1 MKPAILALADGTVFE
16 GCAYG
21 ADGEAVGEVVFNT
34 SMSGYQEILTDPSYK
49 GQIVTMTYPL
59 IGNYGVNSEDV
70 ESRRPW
76 LEGFIIKEGSVVPS
90 NWRASRS
97 LEEYLRECGV
107 VGIQGIDTRALTRH
121 IRDSGAQEGVI
132 STTDLDPKSLVAKA
146 KASPG
151 LIGRDL
157 VKEVCCAEPFTW
169 TEHAWGW
176 PHGYGESRAT
186 SCEPRAAS
194 RELRAD
200 EGQMSLFGKAAR
212 SDSRLA
218 ARSTRLYRVVAYDC
232 GIKWN
237 ILRQLVSSGCE
248 VTVVPAATTAEEVLR
263 REPDGIFLSN
273 GPGDPEG
280 VPYLIAAVRE
290 LIGKRPIFG
299 ICLGHQIIG
308 LALGGRTYKLKF
320 GHHGGN
326 QPVKDLTTGKVEIT
340 AQNHGFA
347 LDMSSFRDASREAMQ
362 GDAGDIAL
370 THVNLND
377 NTCEG
382 LMHRRLPLFSV
393 QYHPEASPGPHDANY
408 LFARFVELMEG
419 ARSAAGGSPAVAGRV

>member
-1 MKPAILALADGTVFE
+1 MKPALLALADGTAFE

-21 ADGEAVGEVVFNT
+21 AEGEAVGEVVFNT

-59 IGNYGVNSEDV
+59 IGNYGVNLEDV
-70 ESRRPW
+70 ESRRPFV
-76 LEGFIIKEGSVVPS
+76 EGFILKEGSVIPS
-90 NWRASRS
+90 NWRASQS
-97 LEEYLRECGV
+97 LEEYLQECGV

-121 IRDSGAQEGVI
+121 IRDHGAQEGVI
-132 STTDLDPKSLVAKA
+132 STIDLDPERLAAKA

-157 VKEVCCAEPFTW
+157 VREVCCAEPFTW
-169 TEHAWGW
+169 TEHAWQW
-176 PHGYGESRAT
+176 PHGYREPRTASR
-186 SCEPRAAS
+186 EPRAAN
-194 RELRAD
+194 RELRGG
-200 EGQMSLFGKAAR
+200 EGQMSLFGATAR
-212 SDSRLA
+212 PDSRHA
-218 ARSTRLYRVVAYDC
+218 TRGTRLYRVVAYDC

-248 VTVVPAATTAEEVLR
+248 VTVVPAATTAAEVLR
-263 REPDGIFLSN
+263 RDPDGIFLSN

-280 VPYLIAAVRE
+280 VPYLIAAVKE
-290 LIGKRPIFG
+290 LIGKKPIFG

-347 LDMSSFRDASREAMQ
+347 VDMQSFRDASRDAMR
-362 GDAGDIAL
+362 GDAEDIAL

-382 LMHRRLPLFSV
+382 LVHRRLPLFSV

-408 LFARFVELMEG
+408 LFARFVELMQG
-419 ARSAAGGSPAVAGRV
+419 ARSAAGDSPTAAERV